1 MSTIRILGVFD
12 EPAKAAVAVATA
24 QDAGVTR
31 VDAFSPAPDHTLEQL
46 MRAQVSPVRAFT
58 LVGALLGCTA
68 GFALPIYTVSAWPLI
83 TGGKPLISI
92 PPFVVIAFELTI
104 LFGAIFG
111 MAGFLLLAG
120 LPRLKRRHI
129 GDPRFSNNCFGVEIT
144 CDEEQAVAARSLLA
158 NAGAIEVRTDD

>member
-1 MSTIRILGVFD
+1 MQILGVYD

-24 QDAGVTR
+24 QDAGLAR

-46 MRAQVSPVRAFT
+46 VGARVSPVRLFT

-120 LPRLKRRHI
+120 LPRLRRKHI
-129 GDPRFSNNCFGVEIT
+129 GDPRFSNNCFGVEIM
-144 CDEEQAVAARSLLA
+144 CEESQAAAARSLLA
-158 NAGAIEVRTDD
+158 DAGAIEVRTDD

>member
-1 MSTIRILGVFD
+1 MRILGVYD

-46 MRAQVSPVRAFT
+46 MGAGTSPVRAFT

-68 GFALPIYTVSAWPLI
+68 GFALPIFTVSAWPLI
-83 TGGKPLISI
+83 TGGKPLFSI
-92 PPFVVIAFELTI
+92 PAFVVIAFELTI

-111 MAGFLLLAG
+111 MLGFLMLAG
-120 LPRLKRRHI
+120 LPRLSRKPPS
-129 GDPRFSNNCFGVEIT
+129 DPRFSENCFGVEIT
-144 CDEEQAVAARSLLA
+144 CDESQAAAARSLLA
-158 NAGAIEVRTDD
+158 DAGAIEVRTDD

>member
-1 MSTIRILGVFD
+1 MRILGVFD

-46 MRAQVSPVRAFT
+46 MGAPVSPVRMFT
-58 LVGALLGCTA
+58 LVGAVLGCTA
-68 GFALPIYTVSAWPLI
+68 GFALPIFTVSAWPLI

-111 MAGFLLLAG
+111 MTGFLLLAG

-144 CDEEQAVAARSLLA
+144 CDEEQAAAARSLLA